1 MIVTETNIKEYPLLT
16 RGKVRD
22 VYDLGQELL
31 IIASDRISAFDFV
44 LPTPIPDKGRILTQI
59 SSFFFDLTKDLLPNH
74 VITTDVDKYPAN
86 LKQYK
91 EILSGRSMLVKKAK
105 RLDVECVVRGYL
117 AGSGLKDYNKT
128 QSICGIKLPAGL
140 VEGDKLPEDI
150 FTPSSKAEQGLHD
163 ENITMAEVERL
174 VGLKLAAELKTK
186 SLAVYK
192 KASDYARS
200 KGIILADT
208 KFEFGLLNNNMIL
221 IDEIFTPDSSRFWA
235 VSTYKPGVPQ
245 ASFDKQFIRNYLESI
260 NWNKQPPVPALPED
274 IVEKTRLKYLTAY
287 RLLTGKG
294 L

>member
-31 IIASDRISAFDFV
+31 IVATDRISAFDFV

-59 SSFFFDLTKDLLPNH
+59 SSFFFDLTKDLIPNH
-74 VITTDVDKYPAN
+74 VITTDTTKYPAS
-86 LKQYK
+86 LMAYK
-91 EILSGRSMLVKKAK
+91 EILEGRSMLVKKAR

-128 QSICGIKLPAGL
+128 QSICGIKLPPGL
-140 VEGDKLPEDI
+140 VEGDKLPEDV

-163 ENITMAEVERL
+163 ENITMAEVERI
-174 VGLKLAAELKTK
+174 VGVSLAAELKVK

-192 KASDYARS
+192 KASEYARG

-208 KFEFGLLNNNMIL
+208 KFEFGILNNKMIL

-235 VSTYKPGVPQ
+235 VSAYKPGSPQ
-245 ASFDKQFIRNYLESI
+245 ASYDKQFIRDYLEHI
-260 NWNKQPPVPALPED
+260 TWNKQPPVPALPAD

>member
-1 MIVTETNIKEYPLLT
+1 MIVNETNIKEYPLLT

-31 IIASDRISAFDFV
+31 IVATDRISAFDFV

-59 SSFFFDLTKDLLPNH
+59 SSFFFDLTKDLIPNH
-74 VITTDVDKYPAN
+74 VITTDTAKYPAK
-86 LKQYK
+86 LKPYQ
-91 EILSGRSMLVKKAK
+91 EILAGRSMLVKKAR
-105 RLDVECVVRGYL
+105 RLDVECVVRCYL

-140 VEGDKLPEDI
+140 VEGDKLPEDV
-150 FTPSSKAEQGLHD
+150 FTPSSKAAQGLHD
-163 ENITMAEVERL
+163 ENITMAEVERI
-174 VGLKLAAELKTK
+174 VGVALAAELKAK
-186 SLAVYK
+186 SLAIYK

-208 KFEFGLLNNNMIL
+208 KFEFGILNNKMII
-221 IDEIFTPDSSRFWA
+221 IDEVFTPDSSRFWA
-235 VSTYKPGVPQ
+235 LSAYKPGSPQ
-245 ASFDKQFIRNYLESI
+245 ASYDKQFIRDYLEKI
-260 NWNKQPPVPALPED
+260 NWNKQPPVPTLPAD

>member
-31 IIASDRISAFDFV
+31 IIATDRISAFDFV
-44 LPTPIPDKGRILTQI
+44 LPTPIPDKGKILTQI

-74 VITTDVDKYPAN
+74 VLTTDVDKYPAN
-86 LKQYK
+86 LKPYK
-91 EILSGRSMLVKKAK
+91 EIISGRSMLVKKAK

-117 AGSGLKDYNKT
+117 AGSGLKDYKKT
-128 QSICGIKLPAGL
+128 QAICGIKLPAGL

-163 ENITMAEVERL
+163 ENITMEEVEIL
-174 VGLKLAAELKTK
+174 VGQKLAIELKAK

-208 KFEFGLLNNNMIL
+208 KFEFGLLNNTMII
-221 IDEIFTPDSSRFWA
+221 IDEIFTPDSSRFWDLA
-235 VSTYKPGVPQ
+235 AYKPGAPQ
-245 ASFDKQFIRNYLESI
+245 PSYDKQFIRDYLESI
-260 NWNKQPPVPALPED
+260 NWDKQPPVPTLPSE
-274 IVEKTRLKYLTAY
+274 IIEKTREKYFEAYKRLTV
-287 RLLTGKG
+287 KG
-294 L
+294 F

>member
-22 VYDLGQELL
+22 VYDLGHELL

-74 VITTDVDKYPAN
+74 VITTEVDKYPAN

-117 AGSGLKDYNKT
+117 AGSGLKDYKKT

-163 ENITMAEVERL
+163 ENITMTEVEKL
-174 VGLKLAAELKTK
+174 VGQKLAAELKAK

-192 KASDYARS
+192 RASDYARS

-208 KFEFGLLNNNMIL
+208 KFEFGLLNNTMIL

-260 NWNKQPPVPALPED
+260 NWNKQPPVPALPDD

-294 L
+294 I